1 MPKVDL
7 IATKDFTYNTRRMKA
22 GDDFQA
28 RNRDDAMILIEV
40 LGKARM
46 GRPKADVPP
55 PPPKVAE
62 KIEEEV
68 VGTEAV
74 EELVSKPVRTRKPK
88 AGEKARK
95 AKAKK

>member
-46 GRPKADVPP
+46 GRPPATVAPP
-55 PPPKVAE
+55 PPEVAE
-62 KIEEEV
+62 KIAEEV
-68 VGTEAV
+68 VPA
-74 EELVSKPVRTRKPK
+74 KKAPRK
-88 AGEKARK
+88 RR